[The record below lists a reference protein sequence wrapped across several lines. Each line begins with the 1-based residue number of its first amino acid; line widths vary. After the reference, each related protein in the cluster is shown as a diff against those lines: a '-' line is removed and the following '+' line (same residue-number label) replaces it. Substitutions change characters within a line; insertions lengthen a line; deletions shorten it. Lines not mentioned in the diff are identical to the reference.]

1 VLYGRKPRR
10 STVPLAFEAAQKAV
24 LCDEHDAWA
33 HFALGWAF
41 SMSRSPEAGIE
52 QYRKALAINPYLPHI
67 QCCLAAALSDVG
79 EIEKA
84 LAELGEAERL
94 GAPEVYPGQCNSI
107 RALVYFLSEKRD
119 EAIKAAQR
127 SVWQTP
133 TRIFGHHHLAVNC
146 ALVGKMEEAHAALAT
161 LVRLVPNT
169 SLNVIAES
177 LPYIH
182 DRASNQVLDA
192 FRLMGIR

>member
-1 VLYGRKPRR
+1 
-10 STVPLAFEAAQKAV
+10 
-24 LCDEHDAWA
+24 
-33 HFALGWAF
+33 
-41 SMSRSPEAGIE
+41 MSRSPEAGIE

-84 LAELGEAERL
+84 LVELGEAERL

-107 RALVYFLSEKRD
+107 HALIYFLSEKRD

-127 SVWQTP
+127 SVWQAP
-133 TRIFGHHHLAVNC
+133 SRIFGHHHLAVNY
-146 ALVGKMEEAHAALAT
+146 ALAGKMEEARAALAT
-161 LVRLVPNT
+161 LVGLVPNT

>member
-10 STVPLAFEAAQKAV
+10 STVPLALEAAQKAV

-52 QYRKALAINPYLPHI
+52 EYRKALAINPYLPHI

-79 EIEKA
+79 QIEKA
-84 LAELGEAERL
+84 LAELSEVERL
-94 GAPEVYPGQCNSI
+94 VAPEVYPGQCNSI
-107 RALVYFLSEKRD
+107 HALIYFLSEKRD

-127 SVWQTP
+127 SVWQYIRSSP
-133 TRIFGHHHLAVNC
+133 PCRELCPSGEDGRSARSIGNVSSFG
-146 ALVGKMEEAHAALAT
+146 
-161 LVRLVPNT
+161 
-169 SLNVIAES
+169 AEY
-177 LPYIH
+177 LTE
-182 DRASNQVLDA
+182 RN
-192 FRLMGIR
+192 R